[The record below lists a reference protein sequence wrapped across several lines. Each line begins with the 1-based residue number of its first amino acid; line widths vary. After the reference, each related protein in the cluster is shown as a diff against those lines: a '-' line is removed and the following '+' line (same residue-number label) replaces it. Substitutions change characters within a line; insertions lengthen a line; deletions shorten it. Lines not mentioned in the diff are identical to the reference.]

1 MNPRRILYHH
11 RIRADDGQAVHVR
24 EMIGSLRGAGH
35 EVLECA
41 LVPKTDVN
49 QAQASSS
56 QAGGVSFWKNLRLP
70 RFAIECAEMLYSG
83 KGQSMILA
91 AAKEFQPD
99 FVYERHA
106 LHCRSGLLA
115 ARKLGVPLLLEVN
128 SPMCDEMERLN
139 LLRFKS
145 RGRRAEREV
154 LAGADRVLAVS
165 DVLAN
170 RLQDLGADSSRLQV
184 IRNGAD
190 PARSDEHARQA
201 GQDLRARLGLSADD
215 FVVGFIGYMRDWHRL
230 DRVIDAMRQI
240 QVESLHFVVVGEGPA
255 LPKLMERAAAAS
267 LGDQVHVLGAVPGAE
282 VPGVCSSFDAT
293 LIPAINEYASPL
305 KMFDSLAAGITT
317 LAVDQPNIREL
328 IADGETGVLFDPSD
342 ENALARHLQV
352 LVNDPERCRAIGLA
366 GRDALLTNGWTWAGN
381 ADRVVAAYEAL

>member
-1 MNPRRILYHH
+1 VNPRRILYHH

-24 EMIGSLRGAGH
+24 EMIGALRAAGH
-35 EVLECA
+35 QVLECA
-41 LVPKTDVN
+41 LVPKTDV
-49 QAQASSS
+49 QQVQDSESG
-56 QAGGVSFWKNLRLP
+56 AGAASFWKNLRLP
-70 RFAIECAEMLYSG
+70 RFAIECAEVLYSA

-91 AAKEFQPD
+91 AAKKFQPD

-106 LHCRSGLLA
+106 LHCRSGLFA
-115 ARKLGVPLLLEVN
+115 ARALGVPLLLEVN
-128 SPMCDEMERLN
+128 SPMCDEMDRLN
-139 LLRFKS
+139 LLRFQN

-170 RLQDLGADSSRLQV
+170 RLSDLGADSSRLRV

-190 PARSDEHARQA
+190 PARLDAHARQA
-201 GQDLRARLGLSADD
+201 GQDLRVRLGLSDKD

-230 DRVIDAMRQI
+230 DRVIEAMRQVQI
-240 QVESLHFVVVGEGPA
+240 EALHFVVVGDGPA
-255 LPKLMERAAAAS
+255 LPDLMERAAAANLS
-267 LGDQVHVLGAVPGAE
+267 GQVHALGAVSGAE

-317 LAVDQPNIREL
+317 LAVDQANIREL
-328 IADGETGVLFDPSD
+328 ITDGETGVLFDPTD
-342 ENALARHLQV
+342 ENGLAQHLQS
-352 LVNDPERCRAIGLA
+352 LVNDPDAARAIGMA
-366 GRDALLTNGWTWAGN
+366 GRDSLLANDWTWAGN
-381 ADRVVAAYEAL
+381 ARRVVEAYEDL